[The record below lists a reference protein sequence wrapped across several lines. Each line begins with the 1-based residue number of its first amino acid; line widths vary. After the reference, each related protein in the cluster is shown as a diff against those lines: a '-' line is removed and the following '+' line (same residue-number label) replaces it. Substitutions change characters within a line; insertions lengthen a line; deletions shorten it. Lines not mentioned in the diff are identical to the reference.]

1 MAEEVISPDNETRA
15 EVRANIQTKQDR
27 AEAAAVWRHR
37 RQVAGLLSGASLA
50 AAGLYAGG
58 AAISLSYPSTGNSPV
73 NAVPPTH
80 VLTLAGHQQ
89 GASARVNWEL
99 AKANGNYGYKTQLI
113 VAANA
118 KKTLFVNAE
127 AGRKELDKIRPAIE
141 SYLQIDNTFTPAA
154 IAFSTRATPD
164 QILAGERLIA
174 QYLAQQ
180 GTSAKPAPKTSLPSL
195 KEGPI
200 PPRDTSLSE
209 DFAKKVRDGKITLN
223 GSELDQRLDQLEA
236 MRTIDEDEVKEI
248 RHQWELATTS
258 AADVKTAF
266 TAANDA
272 KPAELLTFA
281 AKTKGILSA
290 TPEQRSWLDLEDRN
304 KKETRDAADVNN
316 TLKMMIR

>member
-37 RQVAGLLSGASLA
+37 RQVAGLLSGASLV

-180 GTSAKPAPKTSLPSL
+180 GTSAKPAPKTSARPL
-195 KEGPI
+195 ETGPV

-223 GSELDQRLDQLEA
+223 GSQLDQRLEA

-248 RHQWELATTS
+248 RRKWKLATTS
-258 AADVKTAF
+258 PSDVLTAF
-266 TAANDA
+266 TSANKA
-272 KPAELLTFA
+272 EPAELLTFA
-281 AKTKGILSA
+281 AKTKGILAA
-290 TPEQRSWLDLEDRN
+290 TPEQRSWLDPEDRN
-304 KKETRDAADVNN
+304 KEKTRDAAAVDN
-316 TLKMMIR
+316 TMKMMIR